1 MPQQQ
6 HDYNIVVLV
15 KGMNMSH
22 LTSVEMSKIEE
33 RVLKIP
39 EGGYTIHSVGVK
51 NYLMWVGGDW
61 PAEKDYD
68 LCEFFAH
75 AGTDIAHLLRDAKS
89 YRLYNEDMKVLCDK
103 QDEEIQR
110 LKKELMTIKGE

>member
-6 HDYNIVVLV
+6 HDYNSVVLA
-15 KGMNMSH
+15 KGMSMSH
-22 LTSVEMSKIEE
+22 LNISDLAKIEE
-33 RVLKIP
+33 RVSKIP

-51 NYLMWVGGDW
+51 NYLLWVGGDW
-61 PAEKDYD
+61 PADKDYD

-89 YRLYNEDMKVLCDK
+89 YRLYNEEMKSLCDK

-110 LKKELMTIKGE
+110 LKKELKTIKGD